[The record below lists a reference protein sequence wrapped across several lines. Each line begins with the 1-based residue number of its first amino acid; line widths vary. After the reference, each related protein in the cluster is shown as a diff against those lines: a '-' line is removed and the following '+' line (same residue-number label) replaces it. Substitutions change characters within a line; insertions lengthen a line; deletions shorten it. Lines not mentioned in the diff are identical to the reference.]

1 MHDFHFPHLNLLT
14 LSSIQRQ
21 AYILDVHVRC
31 TTSETFYS
39 VKISVA
45 RATQLRRLI
54 VGIAG
59 LLQCTHLLAF
69 APNSLTVRILN
80 TAVVFSSKSRSGY
93 VLNPDLLSE
102 VDFCRLCGFVFTDKR
117 RKNNKGE
124 FAKMF
129 ESKVVGVKVL
139 EDDKRAVCDTCRY
152 RVEKSWKGGMS
163 I

>member
-1 MHDFHFPHLNLLT
+1 MLIRYAIHDFHFPPLNLLT

-31 TTSETFYS
+31 TSSETFCS

-80 TAVVFSSKSRSGY
+80 TAVVFSSKSRSEY

-102 VDFCRLCGFVFTDKR
+102 VHFCRLCAFVLWISEEK
-117 RKNNKGE
+117 KNKVE
-124 FAKMF
+124 FPKMF
-129 ESKVVGVKVL
+129 ESGWC
-139 EDDKRAVCDTCRY
+139 ECF
-152 RVEKSWKGGMS
+152 GGR
-163 I
+163 

>member
-21 AYILDVHVRC
+21 AYISDVHVRC

-59 LLQCTHLLAF
+59 LLQGTHLLAF
-69 APNSLTVRILN
+69 ALNSLTVRILN
-80 TAVVFSSKSRSGY
+80 TAVMFSSKSRSGF
-93 VLNPDLLSE
+93 VLNPDLLIE
-102 VDFCRLCGFVFTDKR
+102 VDFFRLCGFIFTDK
-117 RKNNKGE
+117 
-124 FAKMF
+124 
-129 ESKVVGVKVL
+129 
-139 EDDKRAVCDTCRY
+139 
-152 RVEKSWKGGMS
+152 
-163 I
+163 

>member
-1 MHDFHFPHLNLLT
+1 MHDFHFPHRLNLLT
-14 LSSIQRQ
+14 LSSIQHQ

-59 LLQCTHLLAF
+59 LMQC
-69 APNSLTVRILN
+69 APSCFRANSLTVSILN
-80 TAVVFSSKSRSGY
+80 KAVVFSSKSRSGY
-93 VLNPDLLSE
+93 VLDPDFLSE

-117 RKNNKGE
+117 RKKNKVE
-124 FAKMF
+124 FAKN
-129 ESKVVGVKVL
+129 V
-139 EDDKRAVCDTCRY
+139 
-152 RVEKSWKGGMS
+152 
-163 I
+163 

>member
-1 MHDFHFPHLNLLT
+1 MT
-14 LSSIQRQ
+14 SLSSIQRQ
-21 AYILDVHVRC
+21 ADILDVHVRC

-80 TAVVFSSKSRSGY
+80 TAAVFSSKSRSGY

-102 VDFCRLCGFVFTDKR
+102 VDFSRLCGFVFTDKQ
-117 RKNNKGE
+117 RKKNKGE

-129 ESKVVGVKVL
+129 ESGWC
-139 EDDKRAVCDTCRY
+139 E
-152 RVEKSWKGGMS
+152 SFGGR
-163 I
+163 

>member
-1 MHDFHFPHLNLLT
+1 M
-14 LSSIQRQ
+14 
-21 AYILDVHVRC
+21 
-31 TTSETFYS
+31 
-39 VKISVA
+39 
-45 RATQLRRLI
+45 
-54 VGIAG
+54 
-59 LLQCTHLLAF
+59 
-69 APNSLTVRILN
+69 
-80 TAVVFSSKSRSGY
+80 
-93 VLNPDLLSE
+93 LNPDLLSE

-139 EDDKRAVCDTCRY
+139 EDDKRAVCDTCRF

>member
-1 MHDFHFPHLNLLT
+1 MHDFHFSHLNLFT
-14 LSSIQRQ
+14 LSSIQHQ

-69 APNSLTVRILN
+69 APTGRILN

-102 VDFCRLCGFVFTDKR
+102 VDFSRPYGFVFTDKQ
-117 RKNNKGE
+117 RKKNKGE

-129 ESKVVGVKVL
+129 ESGWC
-139 EDDKRAVCDTCRY
+139 E
-152 RVEKSWKGGMS
+152 SFGGR
-163 I
+163 

>member
-14 LSSIQRQ
+14 LFSIQLQ
-21 AYILDVHVRC
+21 GYILDVHVRC

-59 LLQCTHLLAF
+59 LMQC
-69 APNSLTVRILN
+69 APSCFRANSLTVSILN

-93 VLNPDLLSE
+93 VLNRDFLSE

-117 RKNNKGE
+117 RKKNKVE
-124 FAKMF
+124 FAKN
-129 ESKVVGVKVL
+129 V
-139 EDDKRAVCDTCRY
+139 
-152 RVEKSWKGGMS
+152 
-163 I
+163 

>member
-1 MHDFHFPHLNLLT
+1 MTFTPDLNLLT

-59 LLQCTHLLAF
+59 LLQCTHPLAF

-80 TAVVFSSKSRSGY
+80 TDVVFNTKSRSGY
-93 VLNPDLLSE
+93 VLSPDLLSE
-102 VDFCRLCGFVFTDKR
+102 VNFCRLCGFVFTEKR
-117 RKNNKGE
+117 RKKNDGE

-129 ESKVVGVKVL
+129 ESGWCGSVWRAINAQCVTRVGIELRNRGRVGCL
-139 EDDKRAVCDTCRY
+139 Y
-152 RVEKSWKGGMS
+152 R
-163 I
+163 

>member
-1 MHDFHFPHLNLLT
+1 MDDFHFPHLNLFT
-14 LSSIQRQ
+14 LSSIQHQ

-39 VKISVA
+39 EKISVA

-69 APNSLTVRILN
+69 APNSIPYRTYFKS
-80 TAVVFSSKSRSGY
+80 AVVFSSKSRSGY

-102 VDFCRLCGFVFTDKR
+102 VDFCWLCGFIFMDK
-117 RKNNKGE
+117 
-124 FAKMF
+124 
-129 ESKVVGVKVL
+129 
-139 EDDKRAVCDTCRY
+139 
-152 RVEKSWKGGMS
+152 
-163 I
+163 

>member
-1 MHDFHFPHLNLLT
+1 MTFTPHLNLPT

-54 VGIAG
+54 VRMAG
-59 LLQCTHLLAF
+59 LLQRTHLLAF
-69 APNSLTVRILN
+69 APNSPTVRILI
-80 TAVVFSSKSRSGY
+80 TAVMFSSTSRSDY

-102 VDFCRLCGFVFTDKR
+102 VDFCRLCAFVFMDKR
-117 RKNNKGE
+117 RKK
-124 FAKMF
+124 KQ
-129 ESKVVGVKVL
+129 
-139 EDDKRAVCDTCRY
+139 R
-152 RVEKSWKGGMS
+152 
-163 I
+163 

>member
-1 MHDFHFPHLNLLT
+1 MQDFHFPHLNLLT

-31 TTSETFYS
+31 TASETFYS
-39 VKISVA
+39 VKIFVA

-59 LLQCTHLLAF
+59 LLQRTHLLAF

-93 VLNPDLLSE
+93 GLNSDLLSE
-102 VDFCRLCGFVFTDKR
+102 VDFCRLCGFIFT
-117 RKNNKGE
+117 NK
-124 FAKMF
+124 
-129 ESKVVGVKVL
+129 
-139 EDDKRAVCDTCRY
+139 
-152 RVEKSWKGGMS
+152 
-163 I
+163 

>member
-1 MHDFHFPHLNLLT
+1 MHDFHFSHLNLFT
-14 LSSIQRQ
+14 LSSIQHQ

-69 APNSLTVRILN
+69 APTGRILN

-93 VLNPDLLSE
+93 VLNSDLLSE
-102 VDFCRLCGFVFTDKR
+102 VDFCRLCGFIFTDK
-117 RKNNKGE
+117 
-124 FAKMF
+124 
-129 ESKVVGVKVL
+129 
-139 EDDKRAVCDTCRY
+139 
-152 RVEKSWKGGMS
+152 
-163 I
+163 

>member
-1 MHDFHFPHLNLLT
+1 MRDFHFPHFNLLK
-14 LSSIQRQ
+14 LSSIQHQ

-80 TAVVFSSKSRSGY
+80 TAVMFSSKSRSGY
-93 VLNPDLLSE
+93 VQNPDLLTE
-102 VDFCRLCGFVFTDKR
+102 VDFCRMCRFIFTDKW
-117 RKNNKGE
+117 RKKNKGE
-124 FAKMF
+124 FVKMF
-129 ESKVVGVKVL
+129 ESGWC
-139 EDDKRAVCDTCRY
+139 ESFGGRQTRSVCVCRY
-152 RVEKSWKGGMS
+152 WVEKSWKGGMS

>member
-1 MHDFHFPHLNLLT
+1 MT
-14 LSSIQRQ
+14 SLSSIQRQ
-21 AYILDVHVRC
+21 ADILDVHVRC

-54 VGIAG
+54 VGVAG
-59 LLQCTHLLAF
+59 LLQCTHHLSF

-102 VDFCRLCGFVFTDKR
+102 VDFCRLCGFIFTDK
-117 RKNNKGE
+117 
-124 FAKMF
+124 
-129 ESKVVGVKVL
+129 
-139 EDDKRAVCDTCRY
+139 
-152 RVEKSWKGGMS
+152 
-163 I
+163 